1 MKDEAPQSLKRA
13 ETMEPSYYFNSSC
26 QQQYHR
32 RVLGFPART
41 SDSNPIVCIECNGS
55 YIDCL
60 LNRFKNSTQS
70 LVSLYMV

>member
-32 RVLGFPART
+32 RVLGFPSRT

-55 YIDCL
+55 YTDCVL
-60 LNRFKNSTQS
+60 KQFMNSIQS
-70 LVSLYMV
+70 LISLYIV